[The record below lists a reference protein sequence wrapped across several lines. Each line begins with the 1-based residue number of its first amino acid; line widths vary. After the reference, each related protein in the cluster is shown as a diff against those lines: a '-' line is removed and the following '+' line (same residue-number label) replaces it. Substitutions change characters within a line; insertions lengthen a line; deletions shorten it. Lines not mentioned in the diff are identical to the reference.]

1 MRPYK
6 YKVNKKQCKI
16 FSNFI
21 PKNSLV
27 FEVGSRDA
35 ADANHLKKIRPD
47 IEIVSFDPHPRF
59 MELAKPFFESQIKI
73 VPKAIS
79 ETTGLIKFFRTD
91 TTEVKDSCDDHG
103 IGASSIKQPLPRTGL
118 PTKSSYEITV
128 ESLRGEYACSIYGQP
143 DVLILDVQGAEHEV
157 LNSFEEC
164 LKNVLVIFT
173 EANLRDGLLYL
184 NDINF
189 DKLNNFCEKKGFVLV
204 KAYNISKYSAD
215 LIFCRNR
222 KKSFLA
228 VSKIKIL
235 SKIKMLLSGL
245 KIKIA
250 QMHTFKNN
258 KK

>member
-1 MRPYK
+1 MKPYK
-6 YKVNKKQCKI
+6 YNVNKKQCKI

-21 PKNSLV
+21 PKNSLI

-47 IEIVSFDPHPRF
+47 IEIISFDPHPRF

-91 TTEVKDSCDDHG
+91 TAEVQDSCDDHG
-103 IGASSIKQPLPRTGL
+103 IGASSIKKPLPRTGL
-118 PTKSSYEITV
+118 PTKSSCEITV
-128 ESLRGEYACSIYGQP
+128 ESLRGDYACSIYGQP
-143 DVLILDVQGAEHEV
+143 NVLILDVQGAEHEV

-164 LKNVLVIFT
+164 LQKVLVIFT
-173 EANLRDGLLYL
+173 EANLRDGLVYL

-189 DKLNNFCEKKGFVLV
+189 DKLNKFCERKGFVLV

-215 LIFCRNR
+215 LIFCRNQ
-222 KKSFLA
+222 KKSFFTIFKIKTI
-228 VSKIKIL
+228 SKIKIL
-235 SKIKMLLSGL
+235 FSKL
-245 KIKIA
+245 KNSFDSEK
-250 QMHTFKNN
+250 HVP
-258 KK
+258 KKK